1 MLVEFETLGLVDE
14 VGIGLTKPG
23 DAKHVSQL
31 STFGLH
37 NEEVE
42 VEYSSKHKDSM
53 NIQMVELI
61 HASTKKVRDVK
72 RSYGRIIQ
80 HLSLKL
86 EHLHGVIIC
95 ERKWVE

>member
-1 MLVEFETLGLVDE
+1 MKLGY
-14 VGIGLTKPG
+14 IGLTKPG

-31 STFGLH
+31 STLDFH

-42 VEYSSKHKDSM
+42 VEYFSKHKDSM
-53 NIQMVELI
+53 DIQMVELV

-72 RSYGRIIQ
+72 RSYGSRIQ
-80 HLSLKL
+80 QLSLKL

-95 ERKWVE
+95 EQKCAK